1 MRDGHDE
8 DGRSHLNTEG
18 LRMIAKSI
26 AQNFTLQSFAIDME
40 NTSITD
46 QTGVEIAKSIA
57 QNSTLQSF
65 AIYMGRTSITDQ
77 TGVEIAKSIAQNSTL
92 QSVAIHMS
100 ASIIGETGVEI
111 VDPITKNCNLLEC
124 RMNLKIDDQLLK
136 VMLRNRGLLTQCR
149 NLVAVARHGGCFGC
163 LTNKSFRQK
172 IFLFFL
178 PPDYVPAQAFMNLG
192 MMPDLRPSM
201 VFQTSYH

>member
-1 MRDGHDE
+1 MG
-8 DGRSHLNTEG
+8 
-18 LRMIAKSI
+18 
-26 AQNFTLQSFAIDME
+26 

-65 AIYMGRTSITDQ
+65 AIYMGCTSITDQ

-92 QSVAIHMS
+92 QNFEIDMGYTSITDQTGPWVEIAKSIAQNSTLESVAIHMS
-100 ASIIGETGVEI
+100 ASITDQTEVEI
-111 VDPITKNCNLLEC
+111 VDSITKNCNLLGC
-124 RMNLKIDDQLLK
+124 RMNVKIDDQLLK

-149 NLVAVARHGGCFGC
+149 NLVAVARYGGCFGC